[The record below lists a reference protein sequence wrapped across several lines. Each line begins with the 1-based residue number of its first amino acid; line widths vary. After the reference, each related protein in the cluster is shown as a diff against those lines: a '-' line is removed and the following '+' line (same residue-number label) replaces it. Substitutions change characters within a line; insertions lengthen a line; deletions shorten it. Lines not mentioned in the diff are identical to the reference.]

1 MPTISQFFGIVIQMF
16 WREHAPP
23 HFHALYGEGPQ
34 AMAARLR
41 LNHAAHLL
49 QGTSLSVGEVGAV
62 CGFENNCS
70 FSRAFRER
78 YGLPPSTY
86 RLNARA
92 FTTDHANP
100 RGRERKAVLAFGT

>member
-1 MPTISQFFGIVIQMF
+1 MAQAQARGHRLRSF
-16 WREHAPP
+16 
-23 HFHALYGEGPQ
+23 ALYGEGPQ

-41 LNHAAHLL
+41 LNRAAHLL

-86 RLNARA
+86 RLNAKA
-92 FTTDHANP
+92 FTTDYANP
-100 RGRERKAVLAFGT
+100 RSRERKAVLAFGT

>member
-1 MPTISQFFGIVIQMF
+1 MEATFSRIQVG
-16 WREHAPP
+16 A
-23 HFHALYGEGPQ
+23 
-34 AMAARLR
+34 
-41 LNHAAHLL
+41 AAHLL

-86 RLNARA
+86 RLNAKA

-100 RGRERKAVLAFGT
+100 RSRERKAVLAFGT